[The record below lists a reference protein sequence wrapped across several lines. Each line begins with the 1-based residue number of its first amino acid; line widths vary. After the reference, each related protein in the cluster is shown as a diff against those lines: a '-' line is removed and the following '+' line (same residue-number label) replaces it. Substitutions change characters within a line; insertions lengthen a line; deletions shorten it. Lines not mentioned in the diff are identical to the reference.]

1 MKKLLALLVSS
12 IMVCGGGISVCAE
25 PQLSTPIEGE
35 FTEYYK
41 YTSKVYNS
49 MTISNK
55 TASCK
60 STVMGFSDKTTK
72 VVVTHTLEKKSGKWW
87 SNVTS
92 WTKTFNTYTAIYT
105 TSKSSLH
112 TVLKQSQRSITVLI
126 MRPLRFIVA
135 QCHAENTI

>member
-1 MKKLLALLVSS
+1 
-12 IMVCGGGISVCAE
+12 MVCGGGISVCAE

-60 STVMGFSDKTTK
+60 STVMDFQIRQ
-72 VVVTHTLEKKSGKWW
+72 LKWL
-87 SNVTS
+87 
-92 WTKTFNTYTAIYT
+92 
-105 TSKSSLH
+105 LH
-112 TVLKQSQRSITVLI
+112 I
-126 MRPLRFIVA
+126 
-135 QCHAENTI
+135 H

>member
-72 VVVTHTLEKKSGKWW
+72 VVVTHTLEKRVEMVEQCYKLDK
-87 SNVTS
+87 NVQH
-92 WTKTFNTYTAIYT
+92 IY
-105 TSKSSLH
+105 SDIYH
-112 TVLKQSQRSITVLI
+112 V
-126 MRPLRFIVA
+126 
-135 QCHAENTI
+135 

>member
-72 VVVTHTLEKKSGKWW
+72 VVVTHTLEKRVENGGAMLQAGQKRS
-87 SNVTS
+87 TH
-92 WTKTFNTYTAIYT
+92 I
-105 TSKSSLH
+105 
-112 TVLKQSQRSITVLI
+112 QRYIPRLNH
-126 MRPLRFIVA
+126 R
-135 QCHAENTI
+135 

>member
-49 MTISNK
+49 
-55 TASCK
+55 
-60 STVMGFSDKTTK
+60 
-72 VVVTHTLEKKSGKWW
+72 
-87 SNVTS
+87 
-92 WTKTFNTYTAIYT
+92 
-105 TSKSSLH
+105 
-112 TVLKQSQRSITVLI
+112 I
-126 MRPLRFIVA
+126 MYPR
-135 QCHAENTI
+135 N

>member
-72 VVVTHTLEKKSGKWW
+72 VVVTHTLEKKEWKMVEQCYKLDK
-87 SNVTS
+87 NVQH
-92 WTKTFNTYTAIYT
+92 IY
-105 TSKSSLH
+105 SDIYH
-112 TVLKQSQRSITVLI
+112 V
-126 MRPLRFIVA
+126 
-135 QCHAENTI
+135 